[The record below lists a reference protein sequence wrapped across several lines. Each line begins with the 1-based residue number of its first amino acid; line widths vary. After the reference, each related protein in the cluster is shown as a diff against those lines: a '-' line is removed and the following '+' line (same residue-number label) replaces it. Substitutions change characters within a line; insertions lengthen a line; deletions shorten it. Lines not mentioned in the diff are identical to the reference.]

1 MRVFREPRFDAK
13 VDLDAHLRLLSPAA
27 TCKGLFF
34 THFFDL
40 AKRVISP
47 DDLLRRAGLPER
59 RHLVFHDYPMADQLR
74 LIVGTAQVLLPSLP
88 LGEGLRRVGRTAY
101 DGLLGSHA
109 GRVVFGVLGLDL
121 PQILTYGPRAI
132 SLVTSFKGVSTERV
146 GERTFHVYYRDM
158 PAFLETYHV
167 GALEGVLEKCGA
179 RGRVRTDVV
188 DLANAVHEVTW
199 TP

>member
-1 MRVFREPRFDAK
+1 MRAFCEPRFDAK
-13 VDLDAHLRLLSPAA
+13 VDLDAHLRLLAPDA
-27 TCKGLFF
+27 TCKGIFF

-40 AKRVISP
+40 AKRVVSP
-47 DDLLRRAGLPER
+47 AELLRRAGVPER
-59 RHLVFHDYPMADQLR
+59 RYLPFHDYPMADQLR
-74 LIVGTAQVLLPSLP
+74 LIVATAKVLHPSQT
-88 LGEGLRRVGRTAY
+88 LGEGLRRLGRTAY

-121 PQILTYGPRAI
+121 EQILTYGPRAI

-146 GERTFHVYYRDM
+146 GPRTFHVRYRDM

-167 GALEGVLEKCGA
+167 GSLEGVLEKCGA
-179 RGRVRTDVV
+179 RGRVRTDVL

-199 TP
+199 T